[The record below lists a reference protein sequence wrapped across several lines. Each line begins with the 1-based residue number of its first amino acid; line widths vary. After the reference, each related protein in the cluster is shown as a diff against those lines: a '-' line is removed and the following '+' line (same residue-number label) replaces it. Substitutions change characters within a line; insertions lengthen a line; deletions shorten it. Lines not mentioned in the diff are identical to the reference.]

1 MNEEIF
7 DIVNDCDEV
16 IGRLPRAQVHREGRK
31 HRAVHVLV
39 FNARGE
45 VFLQKRSPTKDTFPG
60 AWDSSAS
67 GHVASGEGYDAAVA
81 RELREELGLVI
92 GSPPRRLFKIP
103 ACEET
108 GEEFVWVYCLDSEGP
123 FVLHPGE
130 IERGEWFAP
139 RRVNDWIKERPGDF
153 AGSFALIWR
162 MLNFATRSRRRR
174 PLENQERRE
183 KSEGPGFW
191 PGPFD

>member
-1 MNEEIF
+1 MSEEIF
-7 DIVNDCDEV
+7 DIVNESDEV

-45 VFLQKRSPTKDTFPG
+45 VFLQKRSPAKDTFPG

-92 GSPPRRLFKIP
+92 GWAPQRLFKIP
-103 ACEET
+103 ACGAT
-108 GEEFVWVYCLDSEGP
+108 GQEFVWVYRLESEGP
-123 FVLHPGE
+123 FILHPGE
-130 IERGEWFAP
+130 IERGEWFTP
-139 RRVNDWIKERPGDF
+139 DRVNQWLKERPGDF

-162 MLNFATRSRRRR
+162 KRNWHK
-174 PLENQERRE
+174 
-183 KSEGPGFW
+183 KSAP
-191 PGPFD
+191 PA